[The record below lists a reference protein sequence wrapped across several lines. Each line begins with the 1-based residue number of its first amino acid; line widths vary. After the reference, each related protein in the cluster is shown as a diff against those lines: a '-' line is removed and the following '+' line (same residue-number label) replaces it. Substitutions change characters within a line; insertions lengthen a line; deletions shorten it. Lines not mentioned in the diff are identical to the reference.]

1 MPKTVSTEVDAVSRT
16 VGAREHADD
25 GSIQMTDDMTD
36 FDDEELQEEFLDDDA
51 EQEQIGGRPAF
62 YDTAPR
68 TERVILVGVSRPPS
82 QYRYETDEH
91 LEELELLTQTAGA
104 EVVEKVFQNRSTLDP
119 ATFIGKGKVEYI
131 AQRCEDADIQSVIF
145 DDDLTPVQ
153 QRNLERMINRKVVD
167 RTTLILD
174 IFVQH
179 ARTNTAKTQVE
190 LAQLEYLL
198 PRLSGMWT
206 HLSKQYGGIRTK
218 GPGETQIESDRR
230 MIRERIT
237 HLRVKLRKI
246 DRQRETQRKGREDIA
261 RVALVGYTNAG
272 KSTLMNILTGAGV
285 LVEDKLFATLDST
298 VRALTLDKNTVLLTD
313 TVGFIRKLPPK
324 LVASFK
330 STLEEVVEADIL
342 LHVVDITHP
351 AYLEQIDVV
360 NQTLKDIH
368 ADGKP
373 TVMVFN
379 KLDAYHGP
387 GAIPALKER
396 FDSSVFISA
405 ARGINLQEVHG
416 AIQTIIEEQVRHR
429 VFLIRPPDY
438 RILAEFHRETRIVN
452 EEYLDDA
459 IRISCDVQ
467 PETADKF
474 LKRYADVVSE
484 DQG

>member
-1 MPKTVSTEVDAVSRT
+1 MSQHPTEN
-16 VGAREHADD
+16 
-25 GSIQMTDDMTD
+25 
-36 FDDEELQEEFLDDDA
+36 DDEEREEPFLDEPEEDLPR
-51 EQEQIGGRPAF
+51 GGKPEF
-62 YDTAPR
+62 YDTATK
-68 TERVILVGVSRPPS
+68 TERVILVGVSRPHS
-82 QYRYETDEH
+82 QGRFETDEH
-91 LEELELLTQTAGA
+91 LQELELLTETAGA
-104 EVVEKVFQNRSTLDP
+104 EVIEKVFQNRNSLDP
-119 ATFIGKGKVEYI
+119 ATFIGKGKVEYL
-131 AQRCEDADIQSVIF
+131 AQRCEDADIQCVIF

-237 HLRVKLRKI
+237 HLREKLKKI
-246 DRQRETQRKGREDIA
+246 DRQRATQRKGREDIS

-272 KSTLMNILTGAGV
+272 KSTLMNILTGSDV

-298 VRALTLDKNTVLLTD
+298 VRSLEIEKNTILLSD

-360 NQTLKDIH
+360 NETLKEIH

-373 TVMVFN
+373 TLMVFN
-379 KLDAYHGP
+379 KIDAYPNP
-387 GAIPALKER
+387 GALPALKER
-396 FDSSVFISA
+396 FENAVFISA
-405 ARGINLQEVHG
+405 SRGMNLQELLSM
-416 AIQTIIEEQVRHR
+416 IRRIIEEQVRYQTY
-429 VFLIRPPDY
+429 LIRPPDY
-438 RILAEFHRETRIVN
+438 RILAEFHEQARVRE
-452 EEYLDDA
+452 EEFGEDF
-459 IRISCDVQ
+459 IRVACDIA
-467 PETADKF
+467 PEVRLRF
-474 LKRYADVVSE
+474 LKKYEGRLAE
-484 DQG
+484 E